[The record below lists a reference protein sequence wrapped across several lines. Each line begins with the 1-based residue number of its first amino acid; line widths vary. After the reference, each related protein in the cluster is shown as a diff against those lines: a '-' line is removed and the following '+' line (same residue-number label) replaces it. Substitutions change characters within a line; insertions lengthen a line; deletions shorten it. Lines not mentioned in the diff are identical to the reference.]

1 MFLQKNLLKQ
11 VNLTVELYLF
21 KKDNKKLNNFCFK
34 KKIYISISFLSSR
47 STQNKS
53 RFFLSNYFI

>member
-21 KKDNKKLNNFCFK
+21 KKDNKKLNNFCLK
-34 KKIYISISFLSSR
+34 KNIYISISFLSSR